1 MRWDAGRGF
10 HVPGLVV
17 KECAT
22 VDDMLNVRSRD
33 TCPDALWFLTC
44 QRLCGQHA
52 QCAQPWCLPREHLL
66 SQCQRYCE
74 RAMLW
79 PSPPRLHMLR

>member
-33 TCPDALWFLTC
+33 TCPDALWCLSLAKDCVDNMLNVRSRGACPENICFLNAKDTVREPCYGHPLHDCTC
-44 QRLCGQHA
+44 
-52 QCAQPWCLPREHLL
+52 
-66 SQCQRYCE
+66 
-74 RAMLW
+74 
-79 PSPPRLHMLR
+79 